1 MSAHL
6 HAIFHYPVKTLS
18 GVALDGADLVPGAGL
33 PDDRRFAIASAGT
46 ASLRAGLATL
56 ERHPRLAALRSLY
69 DASTSMLT
77 ILRKGR
83 QVAHGRIDTPTGR
96 MVIEQFL
103 AAYLKDEFP
112 GLPHLVE
119 CPGGAFDTGEPV
131 VSLLNLASMRD
142 LERRIVKAPLDP
154 ARLRA
159 NLLVDGPDPWAEA
172 GWTGRR
178 IAVGGAVLEAF
189 APITRTEAVN
199 VAPGTGNRDL
209 NVLQALLR
217 GTGHADCGLHA
228 RVVSAGPVRVGDVV
242 RLLD

>member
-1 MSAHL
+1 MSARL
-6 HAIFHYPVKTLS
+6 HAIVHYPVKTLS
-18 GVALDGADLVPGAGL
+18 GVVLDAADLVPGAGL
-33 PDDRRFAIASAGT
+33 PDDRRFAIAPAGT
-46 ASLRAGLATL
+46 ASLKAGPATL
-56 ERHPRLAALRSLY
+56 ERHPRLAALRTLY
-69 DASTSMLT
+69 DGSTRMLT

-112 GLPHLVE
+112 GMPHLVE
-119 CPGGAFDTGEPV
+119 CPGGAFDIGEPA
-131 VSLLNLASMRD
+131 VSLLNLASVRD
-142 LERRIVKAPLDP
+142 LERRIVKVPLDP

-159 NLLVDGPDPWAEA
+159 NLLVDGLDPWVEA

-178 IAVGGAVLEAF
+178 IAVGGAVLEVF
-189 APITRTEAVN
+189 APVTRTEAAN
-199 VAPGTGNRDL
+199 VAPGTGERDL

-217 GTGHADCGLHA
+217 GTGRADCGLYT
-228 RVVSAGPVRVGDVV
+228 RVVSAGPIRVGDEV